1 MDSESVQVVIVTVLS
16 VLVIV
21 DIIGNALVCMVIT
34 RNQDMRY
41 VKTKTSRPTPGR
53 YVVWAMR
60 LKAILVDKSK
70 TDRKNH

>member
-34 RNQDMRY
+34 KNQDMRY
-41 VKTKTSRPTPGR
+41 VETKTSRLTPGR
-53 YVVWAMR
+53 
-60 LKAILVDKSK
+60 
-70 TDRKNH
+70 

>member
-21 DIIGNALVCMVIT
+21 DIIGNALVCAVIT

-41 VKTKTSRPTPGR
+41 VETKMSRSTLR
-53 YVVWAMR
+53 R
-60 LKAILVDKSK
+60 
-70 TDRKNH
+70 